1 MQVTETLSEGLKRG
15 FTVVVPGAEMEGRR
29 QARLAELGR
38 EMKLPGF
45 RPGKIPLSLVRQRY
59 GTAVSGEILEQ
70 TVNDATRDLLAERG
84 LRSATQPKVD
94 LVRGDVAAA
103 SGKQAAD
110 DLEFTVE
117 LELLP
122 EITPPDLAGL
132 SLTRLKALPDPETV
146 EKALAD
152 IAKRNRGFEVIEEQ
166 RGAAQGEVL
175 TVDFV
180 GKVDGVAFEGGT
192 ASDVNVEIGGAGFI
206 PGFAE
211 QLEGLEPGQE
221 RTINV
226 TFPEEYQA
234 AELAGKAATFEVS
247 AKALKRPVDGAIDD
261 ELAKKIG
268 FEELAQVREVIGQQV
283 QQEYDQLSRMRIKR
297 ELLDILADKA
307 DFPAPEGM
315 VESEFASI
323 WQRVEADRKE
333 GRVDEEDREKDEDT
347 LRGDYRRIAERRV
360 RLGLLL
366 AEIGRVA
373 QVSVTQEELG
383 RAMRAE
389 AGRYPGQEQMVIDFF
404 RKNPQ
409 AAETL
414 RGPIFE
420 NKVVDYIIDQATVEE
435 RIVTPEELAEVPP
448 APGEEGAATGQDVK
462 AAAEAHSEASAGDE
476 AEATRPSE

>member
-192 ASDVNVEIGGAGFI
+192 ASDVNVEIGGTGFI

-333 GRVDEEDREKDEDT
+333 GRVDDEDREKDEDT

-366 AEIGRVA
+366 AEIGRIA

-462 AAAEAHSEASAGDE
+462 AAAEAHSEPSAGDE